1 MKSWV
6 YFLNFVVS
14 MIFKPGLYI
23 VSTPIGNLDDIT
35 LRAIETLKNSTII
48 LCEDT
53 RVSKKLLAKH
63 SINKIRLQVYNDHSD
78 EIERDNIFRLID
90 QGGIISLISDAGTPL
105 ISDPGYKL
113 VRELKEKGYHIDVL
127 PGVSSPI
134 TALTISGLPSDK
146 FLFTGFLPKTMESKK
161 KIFTELSQ
169 IKATLIFF
177 ETATRLIS
185 SLLVAR
191 DVLGNREMVVAR
203 ELTKRYQ
210 EIKSGSIDE
219 IIDFYQ
225 THAIRGEI
233 VLLIASFTGE
243 QNKEITEI
251 ALQELLKLYL
261 AKGWSAKSVTD
272 LAYEKFSKI
281 YSKKDIYSIANKMK
295 G

>member
-1 MKSWV
+1 
-6 YFLNFVVS
+6 

-63 SINKIRLQVYNDHSD
+63 KISKIKLQVYNDHSD
-78 EIERDNIFRLID
+78 EIERDNIFQLID
-90 QGGIISLISDAGTPL
+90 QGGVISLISDAGTPL

-134 TALTISGLPSDK
+134 TALTISGLPSDR
-146 FLFTGFLPKTMESKK
+146 FLFAGFLPKTIESKK
-161 KIFTELSQ
+161 KIFSELSE

-177 ETATRLIS
+177 ETATRLIA
-185 SLLVAR
+185 SLLAAKII
-191 DVLGNREMVVAR
+191 LGNREIVVAR

-210 EIKSGSIDE
+210 QIKSGSIDA

-225 THAIRGEI
+225 THTLKGEI
-233 VLLIASFTGE
+233 VLLISGCLTE
-243 QNKEITEI
+243 QNKELTEI
-251 ALQELLKLYL
+251 ALHQLLKLYL

-281 YSKKDIYSIANKMK
+281 YSKKDIYSTANKMK